1 MDHPS
6 ECFIHALH
14 SEEGKPQARVHD
26 LETVNAIL
34 DVFQE
39 HGHKEVDTARVYWC
53 VAQLVCGAPLQCLY

>member
-6 ECFIHALH
+6 ECYIHTFH

-39 HGHKEVDTARVYWC
+39 HGHKEVDTARVYW
-53 VAQLVCGAPLQCLY
+53 